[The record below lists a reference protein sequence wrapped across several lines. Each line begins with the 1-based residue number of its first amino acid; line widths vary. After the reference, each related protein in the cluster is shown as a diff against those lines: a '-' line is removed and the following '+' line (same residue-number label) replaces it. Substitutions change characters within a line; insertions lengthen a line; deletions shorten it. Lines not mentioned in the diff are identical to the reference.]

1 MEINED
7 LYGKYIKTEKYELYN
22 YDNIEIMDLLIAQ
35 GVQVDLTVTSPPYD
49 DLRSYDGTL
58 NWNFEIFKKVAQRL
72 YDITKEG
79 GVVVW
84 VVGDKTKNGSESG
97 TSFKQALYF
106 KEIGFNLHDT
116 MIYAKTNYVPLTH
129 KRYEQGF
136 EYMFILTK
144 GKIKTFNG
152 IREESKYAGTKPR
165 PTHRN
170 KSKDNDIPVISNS
183 VSKNRRVND
192 TKLKSN
198 IWFYTVGKNHTTMD
212 EIAFKHPAIFPEK
225 LAEDHILSWS
235 NEGDLVLDCFMGSNT
250 TGKMALKNNRKYIGI
265 EIVEEYFK
273 IANQRI
279 KDYSTDNE

>member
-1 MEINED
+1 MNLELNKTHCMNNIDGMKLLPSN
-7 LYGKYIKTEKYELYN
+7 YI
-22 YDNIEIMDLLIAQ
+22 
-35 GVQVDLTVTSPPYD
+35 DLTVTSPPYD
-49 DLRSYDGTL
+49 DLRGYKGCE
-58 NWNFEIFKKVAQRL
+58 WNFEIFKETAHEL
-72 YDITKEG
+72 YRVTKDG

-106 KEIGFNLHDT
+106 KEIGFNLYDT

-170 KSKDNDIPVISNS
+170 KSKDNDILIISNS

-212 EIAFKHPAIFPEK
+212 GIAFKHPAIFPEK
-225 LAEDHILSWS
+225 LAKDHILSWS
-235 NEGDLVLDCFMGSNT
+235 NEGDLIMDIFAGSGT
-250 TGKMALKNNRKYIGI
+250 VRKMCKLNNRQYIGF
-265 EIVEEYFK
+265 EIAEEYVD
-273 IANQRI
+273 I
-279 KDYSTDNE
+279 DNERNSMY